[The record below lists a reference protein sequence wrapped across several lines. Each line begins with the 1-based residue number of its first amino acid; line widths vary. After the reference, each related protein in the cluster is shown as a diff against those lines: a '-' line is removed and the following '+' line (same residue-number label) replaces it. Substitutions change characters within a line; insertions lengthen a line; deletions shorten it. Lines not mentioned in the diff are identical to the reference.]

1 MESKKKFEIPY
12 KKLQEPKTNPPPAP
26 IQFLDDSETYESSQ
40 KCKTDYSEKK
50 SSFDIL
56 TKNFK
61 KSLGFFSKNKLY
73 MEDIDS
79 NINTNLKRKYSLE
92 EKLLLKKDFV
102 PQLKPIEIHLVP
114 SKLRLNKKG
123 FKDLKCNKDNKIL
136 LMSNNYFIS
145 CPNSEEEEEEESD
158 IEFSPQK
165 KNKNEDIKS
174 TRKNLHK
181 MKSGSLPKV
190 LSRNLLETNLKLKEE
205 MKFDYDSDKEDS
217 IDFKDNFNYVDNDKY
232 FLYDENDFTNYRINE
247 KEEDKK
253 EEDKKEE
260 DKNVNKG
267 SHSSVRTNRINSCS
281 ILDVL
286 RNRFSFDDE
295 YK

>member
-1 MESKKKFEIPY
+1 MESKKKFEIPS

-145 CPNSEEEEEEESD
+145 CPN
-158 IEFSPQK
+158 QK
-165 KNKNEDIKS
+165 KK
-174 TRKNLHK
+174 RKKKVISNFLLKKRIK
-181 MKSGSLPKV
+181 MKISKAQGKIYI
-190 LSRNLLETNLKLKEE
+190 K
-205 MKFDYDSDKEDS
+205 
-217 IDFKDNFNYVDNDKY
+217 
-232 FLYDENDFTNYRINE
+232 
-247 KEEDKK
+247 
-253 EEDKKEE
+253 
-260 DKNVNKG
+260 
-267 SHSSVRTNRINSCS
+267 
-281 ILDVL
+281 
-286 RNRFSFDDE
+286 
-295 YK
+295 

>member
-1 MESKKKFEIPY
+1 MDLKKKFILP
-12 KKLQEPKTNPPPAP
+12 KKKFQEPKTNPPPAP
-26 IQFLDDSETYESSQ
+26 IQVLDDSETYESSQ

-73 MEDIDS
+73 MESIDS
-79 NINTNLKRKYSLE
+79 NLATNVKRKYSLE

-102 PQLKPIEIHLVP
+102 PQLKPIEVHLVP

-190 LSRNLLETNLKLKEE
+190 LSRNLLEPNLKLKEE

-232 FLYDENDFTNYRINE
+232 FLYDENDFTNYKINE

-253 EEDKKEE
+253 ENKESKE
-260 DKNVNKG
+260 G
-267 SHSSVRTNRINSCS
+267 HSSVRTNRINSCS

-286 RNRFSFDDE
+286 KNRFSFDD
-295 YK
+295 KI